1 MAERSTWTPQST
13 QQWLAECER
22 HGRCTLFFRL
32 FAVSFSLCISAR
44 MCEGL
49 VDRALPGG
57 ELTARAV
64 KSVSYFAAAG
74 ELGFGVS
81 GGL

>member
-1 MAERSTWTPQST
+1 
-13 QQWLAECER
+13 
-22 HGRCTLFFRL
+22 
-32 FAVSFSLCISAR
+32 